1 MSNIFFH
8 RLPKDDPKAQAIALG
23 EYQKKSRD
31 NGRTP
36 VQWSAAE
43 NAGFTGPGVKPWMS
57 VNTDYPNVNAEAAI
71 KNPNSTYHYWATVLK
86 LRKKYLDTFVYGD
99 FTLLDKPNQELF
111 AYTRQYGDQ
120 KILVVCHWTEKT
132 LQWDAAVNGI
142 TVVKDVLLNTY
153 ESADDA
159 RPRFSDGKWTLRPYE
174 AVVLLL

>member
-1 MSNIFFH
+1 
-8 RLPKDDPKAQAIALG
+8 LPKNDTKAQAIALK

-57 VNTDYPNVNAEAAI
+57 VNTDYANVNAEAAT
-71 KNPNSTYHYWATVLK
+71 KDPNSTYHYWASVLK
-86 LRKKYLDTFVYGD
+86 LRKKYLDTFVYGN
-99 FTLLDKPNQELF
+99 FTLLDKPNQEVF
-111 AYTRQYGDQ
+111 AYTRQYDEQ
-120 KILVVCHWTEKT
+120 KILVVCHWTEQT
-132 LQWDAAVNGI
+132 LDWDAAANGVN
-142 TVVKDVLLNTY
+142 TVKQVLLNTY

-159 RPRFSDGKWTLRPYE
+159 LSRFSGDKWTLRPYE